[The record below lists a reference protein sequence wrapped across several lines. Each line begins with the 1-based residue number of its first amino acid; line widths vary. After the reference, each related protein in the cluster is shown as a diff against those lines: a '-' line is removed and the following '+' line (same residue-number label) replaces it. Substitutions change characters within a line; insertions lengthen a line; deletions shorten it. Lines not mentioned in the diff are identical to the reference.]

1 MLDAGENAAP
11 IAAVQSLVNNSVDF
25 DIHSFAADDP
35 VVDAAKEIEQPAL
48 VEDAWVRRSRRTR
61 QGVVYRIVATPC
73 FRFVHRGSPER
84 ASIIFLSPCLEN
96 SFRGVKPG
104 EDKLDFPALPGD
116 EDDLVLI
123 VCAEGEL
130 PVAALR
136 HLVLA
141 AIDVDEQPSFFD

>member
-1 MLDAGENAAP
+1 MLDAGEYAAP
-11 IAAVQSLVNNSVDF
+11 VAAVQSLINNSVDF
-25 DIHSFAADDP
+25 DVHSFAADDP

-48 VEDAWVRRSRRTR
+48 VEDTGVRRSRRTR

-73 FRFVHRGSPER
+73 FRFVHRDSLGR

-104 EDKLDFPALPGD
+104 EDKLDFPALSGD
-116 EDDLVLI
+116 ENHLVLI
-123 VCAEGEL
+123 ARAKGEP
-130 PVAALR
+130 PVAALG

-141 AIDVDEQPSFFD
+141 AIKFDVQLSVFD